1 MLISA
6 SPEAGAA
13 TANCGTPA
21 GNYLQRPY
29 GPQDITIE
37 NNPSFLAPIFIYTPC
52 IMWIGNNQS
61 QGNEDRVKGQFAARF
76 MIINNAVTLTQND
89 IANFVTS
96 LPGQI
101 ARFYQDV
108 KFVREIPWKTASLN
122 LSL

>member
-1 MLISA
+1 
-6 SPEAGAA
+6 
-13 TANCGTPA
+13 
-21 GNYLQRPY
+21 
-29 GPQDITIE
+29 
-37 NNPSFLAPIFIYTPC
+37 
-52 IMWIGNNQS
+52 MWIGNNQS

-89 IANFVTS
+89 IADFVST

-108 KFVREIPWKTASLN
+108 KFVREIPWKTANLN